1 MANGIELATAW
12 VSIVPSTQGLRKE
25 IAAEMRGV
33 EADAGRTG
41 RNAGKKMGGGMSGAM
56 VGVGKKIFAPLAAA
70 AATVSIGS
78 FFSDAIKGA
87 SDLQQSVGGVN
98 TVFGKQAAAIN
109 AASAAASKNLGLSKN
124 QYNELATTMGAMLKN
139 QGFKDFGDQTQI
151 LIKRGADLAATF
163 GGTTK
168 ESVEALSAAL
178 RGEYDPLE
186 RYGITLN
193 ESMINAELAA
203 KGQDKLKGAALEQ
216 AKAQARVALIM
227 KQSAAAQGQF
237 AREADTFA
245 GKQARLAASW
255 ENFKAIVGS
264 ALLPAMS
271 ALLDVLSAVGGAMG
285 DLFARA
291 GGGEGVMARLKA
303 GFDAVAQSPVG
314 RWFAE
319 FAQQVAA
326 KVWPAL
332 QGIGQ
337 TITGD
342 VLPSFAAFGQ
352 ALVNSPII
360 RGLLAIFGPVV
371 LGMIDG
377 LVRVV
382 RGAVNI
388 IGGALKVLAG
398 ILTLDFGKAWEGLV
412 QIAKGALEGIIGL
425 LQVGFLGR
433 IGAVLKGAGV
443 ILGAAFKGIFG
454 TAFKTIITS
463 VSEMG
468 LTVGQILGRLFVAAV
483 KAAGVALTA
492 FLATSQTVWNAVSG
506 AVSTAWGAI
515 SRVFTS
521 LTSWLGGRLAT
532 GWGQFRDAVVT
543 AWSGASSAVSA
554 AWSYL
559 SGVFTQVAAWLGGR
573 LAAGWAQFR
582 SAAATA
588 WSAVSA
594 AVSAAW
600 SVMSPIFTFLGN
612 VLTKMLAGAWNAYKT
627 AATVA
632 LALVVIG
639 VQGMWNAAKGIF
651 NLLAAALQA
660 TLVPAF
666 KAFQTAAT
674 VAWST
679 VSTAVTN
686 AWARMSGVFST
697 LVAWVTGQLTAGWR
711 TLQAAAQTAWSA
723 ITNAVAAAWARL
735 LAIFTP
741 LRTWAAT
748 TLTGAWNL
756 LRSSAATAWAGIT
769 SAVSASWARLV
780 AIFTPLRTWA
790 VSTLTSAWAT
800 LRSATSTAWSGITT
814 AVSNAYSRLVSWFTP
829 LRTWATSTLTGA
841 FNTLRSVMSSVWSG
855 ITTTISNAWSR
866 INTSFTS
873 LKNGVNSVW
882 SFFQSAQ
889 RGIADVWSR
898 LTGSVQGP
906 INATRS
912 WINSNLVSKMNS
924 ALGGIGVSLRVPAL
938 AQGGLWLGPG
948 VTKAA
953 GGSVLP
959 GYTPGRD
966 VHRFWSPTGGR
977 LDLSGGEAI
986 MVPEWVR
993 ALGPAL
999 IRQMNAIARRGGVGA
1014 IRRFLFGD
1022 GSRGS
1027 GAGDTPYLG
1036 RTAFASGG
1044 IWRPRSFAGGGIL
1057 DTLKGVG
1064 GAVLDFFG
1072 NPFGAFVG
1080 LGKAILGDLPNNAGF
1095 AWGMARGFIP
1105 KVAEGVA
1112 NKAKNLLASMFGGT
1126 GPVGNGT
1133 ASGNV
1138 MGWQNQWN
1146 WLRNAV
1152 PGVRL
1157 NSAYRPGAI
1166 TATGNRSYHSR
1177 GRAIDVTPSMAVFNR
1192 IKSAWGSRIAELI
1205 YSPANGGQVW
1215 HGRPHM
1221 YTGITRAMHFNHV
1234 HWAMKHGGV
1243 FGGVK
1248 LFDQGGLLRR
1258 GDVAVHQGMK
1268 PDRVLTDAQ
1277 WKAVM
1282 RHLPVQQPGY
1292 QGWQAVQAGGV
1303 HVHGDVYGD
1312 PERFARRVTTRMR
1325 DELGL
1330 LQLAGVS

>member
-12 VSIVPSTQGLRKE
+12 VSIVPTTQGLRKE

-33 EADAGRTG
+33 EADADRTG
-41 RNAGKKMGGGMSGAM
+41 RNAGKKMGAGMSGAM
-56 VGVGKKIFAPLAAA
+56 VGFGKKIFAPLAAA

-78 FFSDAIKGA
+78 FFSSAIKGA

-109 AASAAASKNLGLSKN
+109 AASAAASKNLGLSRN

-227 KQSAAAQGQF
+227 KHSASVQGKFAQ
-237 AREADTFA
+237 EADTFA
-245 GKQARLAASW
+245 GKQARLATSW

-271 ALLDVLSAVGGAMG
+271 ALLDVFTAVGGAMG
-285 DLFARA
+285 DLFNRA

-314 RWFAE
+314 RWFTQ

-332 QGIGQ
+332 QGIGK

-342 VLPSFAAFGQ
+342 VLPAFAAFGQ

-371 LGMIDG
+371 MGMIDG

-388 IGGALKVLAG
+388 IGGALKLLAG
-398 ILTLDFGKAWEGLV
+398 ILTLDFGRAWQGLV
-412 QIAKGALEGIIGL
+412 QIVKGALEGVIGL
-425 LQVGFLGR
+425 LQVGFLSR

-454 TAFKTIITS
+454 TAFKTITTA

-468 LTVGQILGRLFVAAV
+468 LTVGQILGKLFVAAV
-483 KAAGVALTA
+483 KAAGVVLTA
-492 FLATSQTVWNAVSG
+492 FLATSQAVWGGVSSV
-506 AVSTAWGAI
+506 VSSAWG
-515 SRVFTS
+515 V
-521 LTSWLGGRLAT
+521 
-532 GWGQFRDAVVT
+532 
-543 AWSGASSAVSA
+543 
-554 AWSYL
+554 L
-559 SGVFTQVAAWLGGR
+559 SGVFTQVTAWLGGR
-573 LAAGWAQFR
+573 LSAGWAQFR
-582 SAAATA
+582 AAAATA
-588 WSAVSA
+588 WNGA
-594 AVSAAW
+594 ASVVSAAW
-600 SVMSPIFTFLGN
+600 ARISSVFSAVVGWLSGQ
-612 VLTKMLAGAWNAYKT
+612 LTAGWRGLQV
-627 AATVA
+627 AAQ
-632 LALVVIG
+632 I
-639 VQGMWNAAKGIF
+639 
-651 NLLAAALQA
+651 
-660 TLVPAF
+660 
-666 KAFQTAAT
+666 
-674 VAWST
+674 AWS
-679 VSTAVTN
+679 AVTSAVTG
-686 AWARMSGVFST
+686 AWARMSSVFAT
-697 LVAWVTGQLTAGWR
+697 IVAWVTGQLTAGWR
-711 TLQAAAQTAWSA
+711 TLQAAAQVAWSA
-723 ITNAVAAAWARL
+723 ITNAVTAAWARL
-735 LAIFTP
+735 LAIFTV

-769 SAVSASWARLV
+769 SAVSASWSRLV

-790 VSTLTSAWAT
+790 TSTLTSAWAT
-800 LRSATSTAWSGITT
+800 LRSATSTAWSAITT

-841 FNTLRSVMSSVWSG
+841 FNTLRTTMSTVWSG

-866 INTSFTS
+866 INTSFTN

-898 LTGSVQGP
+898 LTSSVQRP
-906 INATRS
+906 INATRT

-938 AQGGLWLGPG
+938 AKGGFWLGPG

-1022 GSRGS
+1022 GSRGA

-1072 NPFGAFVG
+1072 NPFGAFIG

-1157 NSAYRPGAI
+1157 HSAYRPGAI
-1166 TATGNRSYHSR
+1166 TATGNRSYHAR

-1221 YTGITRAMHFNHV
+1221 YTGITRAMHWNHV

-1248 LFDQGGLLRR
+1248 LFDQGGLLRK

-1282 RHLPVQQPGY
+1282 RHLPVQQHAASPWAAL
-1292 QGWQAVQAGGV
+1292 QGGV

-1312 PERFARRVTTRMR
+1312 PERFAKKTTTRLR
-1325 DELGL
+1325 DELAL
-1330 LQLAGVS
+1330 VSLAGV

>member
-12 VSIVPSTQGLRKE
+12 VTLVPSAQGMRKG
-25 IAAEMRGV
+25 IAAELRGV
-33 EADAGRTG
+33 EADADRTG
-41 RNAGKKMGGGMSGAM
+41 RAAGKKMGGGMSGAM
-56 VGVGKKIFAPLAAA
+56 VGIGKKVFAPLAAA
-70 AATVSIGS
+70 AATVSLGS
-78 FFSDAIKGA
+78 FFSDAIRGA
-87 SDLQQSVGGVN
+87 SDLEQSVGGVN

-163 GGTTK
+163 GGTTS
-168 ESVEALSAAL
+168 ESVQALGAAL

-203 KGQDKLKGAALEQ
+203 RGQDKLKGAALEQ

-227 KQSAAAQGQF
+227 RQSADAQGAF
-237 AREADTFA
+237 AREADTYA

-271 ALLDVLSAVGGAMG
+271 ALLDVFTAVGGAMG

-314 RWFAE
+314 RWFTQ

-342 VLPSFAAFGQ
+342 VLPAFAAFGQ

-371 LGMIDG
+371 MGMIDG

-412 QIAKGALEGIIGL
+412 QIVKGAFEGIIGL

-454 TAFKTIITS
+454 TAFKTIITA

-468 LTVGQILGRLFVAAV
+468 LTVGQIIGKLFVAAV
-483 KAAGVALTA
+483 KAAGVVLTA
-492 FLATSQTVWNAVSG
+492 FLATSQAVWGAVSSV
-506 AVSTAWGAI
+506 VSTAWGVI
-515 SRVFTS
+515 SGVFS
-521 LTSWLGGRLAT
+521 GLVSWLGGRLSA
-532 GWGQFRDAVVT
+532 GWEQFRA
-543 AWSGASSAVSA
+543 
-554 AWSYL
+554 
-559 SGVFTQVAAWLGGR
+559 
-573 LAAGWAQFR
+573 
-582 SAAATA
+582 AAATA
-588 WSAVSA
+588 WNGA
-594 AVSAAW
+594 ASVVSAAW
-600 SVMSPIFTFLGN
+600 ARISAVFSAVVGWLSGQ
-612 VLTKMLAGAWNAYKT
+612 LTAGWRGLQI
-627 AATVA
+627 AAQ
-632 LALVVIG
+632 I
-639 VQGMWNAAKGIF
+639 
-651 NLLAAALQA
+651 
-660 TLVPAF
+660 
-666 KAFQTAAT
+666 
-674 VAWST
+674 AWSAIT
-679 VSTAVTN
+679 SAVTG
-686 AWARMSGVFST
+686 AWARISSVFT
-697 LVAWVTGQLTAGWR
+697 TIVAWVTGQLTAGWR
-711 TLQAAAQTAWSA
+711 TLQAAAQVAWSA

-735 LAIFTP
+735 VAIFTV
-741 LRTWAAT
+741 LRTWAT
-748 TLTGAWNL
+748 STLTGAWNL
-756 LRSSAATAWAGIT
+756 LRSAAATAWSAIT
-769 SAVSASWARLV
+769 TAVSTAWSRLLSIFTTLRTWAISTLTGAWSTLRSATSTVWSAITGAVSNAYSRLV
-780 AIFTPLRTWA
+780 GWFSALRTWA
-790 VSTLTSAWAT
+790 VSTLTGAWNF
-800 LRSATSTAWSGITT
+800 LRSAASNAWSGITS
-814 AVSNAYSRLVSWFTP
+814 AVSNAYSRLVGWFTP

-841 FNTLRSVMSSVWSG
+841 FNTLRTTMSTVWSG
-855 ITTTISNAWSR
+855 ITSTIGNAWNR
-866 INTSFTS
+866 ISTSFTN

-898 LTGSVQGP
+898 LTSAVQRP
-906 INATRS
+906 INATRT
-912 WINSNLVSKMNS
+912 WINDNLVGKMNS
-924 ALGGIGVSLRVPAL
+924 ALGGIGVSLRVPRL
-938 AQGGLWLGPG
+938 AKGGFWLGPG

-1022 GSRGS
+1022 GTPGA

-1044 IWRPRSFAGGGIL
+1044 IWSPRSFAGGGIL

-1064 GAVLDFFG
+1064 GTVLDFFG
-1072 NPFGAFVG
+1072 NTFGAFVG
-1080 LGKAILGDLPNNAGF
+1080 LGKAILGDLPGTAGF

-1112 NKAKNLLASMFGGT
+1112 SKAKSLLSSMFGGT

-1157 NSAYRPGAI
+1157 NSGFRPGAI
-1166 TATGNRSYHSR
+1166 TATGNRSYHAR

-1192 IKSAWGSRIAELI
+1192 IKSAWGSRIMELI

-1221 YTGITRAMHFNHV
+1221 YTGVTRSMHWNHV

-1248 LFDQGGLLRR
+1248 LFDQGGLLRK

-1282 RHLPVQQPGY
+1282 RHLPVQQHAASPWAAL
-1292 QGWQAVQAGGV
+1292 QGGV

-1312 PERFARRVTTRMR
+1312 PERFAKKTTTRLR
-1325 DELGL
+1325 DELAL
-1330 LQLAGVS
+1330 VSLAGV

>member
-12 VSIVPSTQGLRKE
+12 ISIVPSAQGLRKE

-33 EADAGRTG
+33 EADANRTG

-56 VGVGKKIFAPLAAA
+56 AGVGKKIFAPLAAA
-70 AATVSIGS
+70 AATVSLGS

-237 AREADTFA
+237 AREADTYA

-271 ALLDVLSAVGGAMG
+271 ALLDVFTAVGGAMG

-314 RWFAE
+314 RWFTE
-319 FAQQVAA
+319 FARQVAA

-342 VLPSFAAFGQ
+342 VLPAFAAFGQ

-412 QIAKGALEGIIGL
+412 QIVKGALEGVIGL

-454 TAFKTIITS
+454 TAFKAIITS

-468 LTVGQILGRLFVAAV
+468 LTVGQILGRLFIAAV
-483 KAAGVALTA
+483 KAAGVVLTA
-492 FLATSQTVWNAVSG
+492 FLATSQAVWGDVSSV
-506 AVSTAWGAI
+506 VSTAWGVI
-515 SRVFTS
+515 SGVFS
-521 LTSWLGGRLAT
+521 GLVSWLGGRLSA
-532 GWGQFRDAVVT
+532 GWEQFRA
-543 AWSGASSAVSA
+543 
-554 AWSYL
+554 
-559 SGVFTQVAAWLGGR
+559 
-573 LAAGWAQFR
+573 
-582 SAAATA
+582 AAATA
-588 WSAVSA
+588 WNGA
-594 AVSAAW
+594 ASVVSAAW
-600 SVMSPIFTFLGN
+600 ARISAVFSAVVGWLSGQ
-612 VLTKMLAGAWNAYKT
+612 LTAGWRGLQI
-627 AATVA
+627 AAQ
-632 LALVVIG
+632 I
-639 VQGMWNAAKGIF
+639 
-651 NLLAAALQA
+651 
-660 TLVPAF
+660 
-666 KAFQTAAT
+666 
-674 VAWST
+674 AWSAIT
-679 VSTAVTN
+679 SAVTG
-686 AWARMSGVFST
+686 AWARISSVFT
-697 LVAWVTGQLTAGWR
+697 TIVAWVTGQLTAGWR
-711 TLQAAAQTAWSA
+711 TLQAAAQVAWSA
-723 ITNAVAAAWARL
+723 ITNAVTAAWARL
-735 LAIFTP
+735 VSIFTV

-756 LRSSAATAWAGIT
+756 LRSSAATAWAAIT
-769 SAVSASWARLV
+769 SAVSASWSRLV

-790 VSTLTSAWAT
+790 VSTLTGAWST
-800 LRSATSTAWSGITT
+800 LRSATSTAWSAITG
-814 AVSNAYSRLVSWFTP
+814 AVSNAYSRLVGWFTP

-841 FNTLRSVMSSVWSG
+841 FNTLRTTLSTVWSG
-855 ITTTISNAWSR
+855 ITSTIGNAWNR
-866 INTSFTS
+866 ISTSFTN

-898 LTGSVQGP
+898 LTSAVQRP
-906 INATRS
+906 INATRT
-912 WINSNLVSKMNS
+912 WINDNLVGKMNS
-924 ALGGIGVSLRVPAL
+924 ALGGIGVSLRVPRL
-938 AQGGLWLGPG
+938 AKGGFWLGPG

-1022 GSRGS
+1022 GTPGS

-1080 LGKAILGDLPNNAGF
+1080 LGKAILGDLPGTAGF

-1152 PGVRL
+1152 PGVQL
-1157 NSAYRPGAI
+1157 HSSYRPGAI

-1221 YTGITRAMHFNHV
+1221 YTGVTRSMHWNHV

-1243 FGGVK
+1243 FDGVK
-1248 LFDQGGLLRR
+1248 LFDQGGLLRK
-1258 GDVAVHQGMK
+1258 GDVAIHQGMK

-1282 RHLPVQQPGY
+1282 RHLPVQQHAASPWAAL
-1292 QGWQAVQAGGV
+1292 QGGV

-1312 PERFARRVTTRMR
+1312 PERFAKKTTTRLR
-1325 DELGL
+1325 DELAL
-1330 LQLAGVS
+1330 VSLAGV

>member
-12 VSIVPSTQGLRKE
+12 VTLVPSAQGMRKG
-25 IAAEMRGV
+25 IAAELRGV
-33 EADAGRTG
+33 EADADRTG
-41 RNAGKKMGGGMSGAM
+41 RAAGKKMGGGMSGAM
-56 VGVGKKIFAPLAAA
+56 VGIGKKVFAPLAAA
-70 AATVSIGS
+70 AATVSLGS
-78 FFSDAIKGA
+78 FFSDAIRGA
-87 SDLQQSVGGVN
+87 SDLEQSVGGVN

-203 KGQDKLKGAALEQ
+203 NGQGKLKGAALEQ
-216 AKAQARVALIM
+216 AKAQARVKLIM

-237 AREADTFA
+237 AKESDTFA
-245 GKQARLAASW
+245 GKQERLTASW
-255 ENFKAIVGS
+255 ENFKAIVGT

-271 ALLDVLSAVGGAMG
+271 ALLDVFTAVGGAMG
-285 DLFARA
+285 DLFARV

-303 GFDAVAQSPVG
+303 GFDAIAKSPFGQWVSQLGRDIVGMVVPAFQEIKSAVTNDLAPAFFDFIKAVAPIAGAIAGIVGAIAGPVIKG
-314 RWFAE
+314 AIE
-319 FAQQVAA
+319 GVINLVKGAV
-326 KVWPAL
+326 
-332 QGIGQ
+332 GI
-337 TITGD
+337 ITGIFKVISG
-342 VLPSFAAFGQ
+342 VLTG
-352 ALVNSPII
+352 
-360 RGLLAIFGPVV
+360 
-371 LGMIDG
+371 DW
-377 LVRVV
+377 
-382 RGAVNI
+382 
-388 IGGALKVLAG
+388 
-398 ILTLDFGKAWEGLV
+398 GKAWEGIK
-412 QIAKGALEGIIGL
+412 QATKGAIDFIIGM
-425 LQVGFLGR
+425 LQVGFIGR
-433 IGAVLKGAGV
+433 VVGIFRVLAGPIVKLWSKFGETLVKGASGAASGVVNGFTGMWTGIANAFNVAKSWVAAAIAPIWNGVKTATSVAWEGIRGV
-443 ILGAAFKGIFG
+443 IVGAWNSILAVFNAIRSWVSSILTPIWNGLRSVVSTVWSAISGSVRAAWDGILTVFNTLRSWVTSILTGAFNAFKNL
-454 TAFKTIITS
+454 A
-463 VSEMG
+463 
-468 LTVGQILGRLFVAAV
+468 AAV
-483 KAAGVALTA
+483 WREIGENITAAWVKIRDGV
-492 FLATSQTVWNAVSG
+492 FVVWRIWL
-506 AVSTAWGAI
+506 VSTLTSAFNTLRDIAGQVWSAISGAI
-515 SRVFTS
+515 SN
-521 LTSWLGGRLAT
+521 
-532 GWGQFRDAVVT
+532 
-543 AWSGASSAVSA
+543 AWSFILNRV
-554 AWSYL
+554 
-559 SGVFTQVAAWLGGR
+559 
-573 LAAGWAQFR
+573 
-582 SAAATA
+582 
-588 WSAVSA
+588 
-594 AVSAAW
+594 
-600 SVMSPIFTFLGN
+600 
-612 VLTKMLAGAWNAYKT
+612 
-627 AATVA
+627 
-632 LALVVIG
+632 
-639 VQGMWNAAKGIF
+639 
-651 NLLAAALQA
+651 
-660 TLVPAF
+660 
-666 KAFQTAAT
+666 
-674 VAWST
+674 
-679 VSTAVTN
+679 
-686 AWARMSGVFST
+686 
-697 LVAWVTGQLTAGWR
+697 
-711 TLQAAAQTAWSA
+711 
-723 ITNAVAAAWARL
+723 
-735 LAIFTP
+735 FTP
-741 LRTWAAT
+741 LRTWVTSTLTGAWTTLRSAASNAWSGIT
-748 TLTGAWNL
+748 SAVSNAYSRLVGWFNALRTWAVSTLTGAWNL
-756 LRSSAATAWAGIT
+756 LRSVAA
-769 SAVSASWARLV
+769 
-780 AIFTPLRTWA
+780 
-790 VSTLTSAWAT
+790 
-800 LRSATSTAWSGITT
+800 TAWSGITS
-814 AVSNAYSRLVSWFTP
+814 AVSNAYSRLVGWFTP

-841 FNTLRSVMSSVWSG
+841 FNTLRGIMSSVWSG
-855 ITTTISNAWSR
+855 ITTTIGNAWSR
-866 INTSFTS
+866 ISTSFTH
-873 LKNGVNSVW
+873 LKNGVNQVW

-938 AQGGLWLGPG
+938 AKGGLWLGPG

-953 GGSVLP
+953 SGSVLP

-1022 GSRGS
+1022 GSRGA

-1044 IWRPRSFAGGGIL
+1044 IWRPRSFAGGGVL

-1112 NKAKNLLASMFGGT
+1112 NKAKSLLASMFGGT

-1157 NSAYRPGAI
+1157 NSGFRPGAI

-1221 YTGITRAMHFNHV
+1221 YTGVTRSMHWNHV
-1234 HWAMKHGGV
+1234 HWAMKHGGL
-1243 FGGVK
+1243 FDGVK

-1282 RHLPVQQPGY
+1282 RHLPVQQHAASPWAAL
-1292 QGWQAVQAGGV
+1292 QGGV

-1312 PERFARRVTTRMR
+1312 PERFAKKTTTRLR
-1325 DELGL
+1325 DELAL
-1330 LQLAGVS
+1330 VSLAGV